1 MTTSNPGA
9 NGGAKPSLLE
19 FPCRFPIK
27 AMGRQSDQFEAT
39 VLELVG
45 QQASLLEDEPVKV
58 TPSGAGNFVSV
69 TVVIEAQSQQQLDAI
84 YQDLTDSEWVL
95 MAL

>member
-1 MTTSNPGA
+1 MSTNDSKT
-9 NGGAKPSLLE
+9 SLLE

-27 AMGRQSDQFEAT
+27 AMGRHSDEFEGR

-45 QQASLLEDEPVKV
+45 QHAEPLVDEPVKV